1 MAKIDH
7 QYRLGGFK
15 LTNFMSFGESMFSVG
30 LNQKTT
36 KEDLFVK
43 GNHKIPPRNRRGKT
57 LEDYRR
63 RITEAEPVSLT
74 CGASRSHLEAARPVG
89 PPYQPTVAM
98 LILHHLLGCIYAV
111 L

>member
-30 LNQKTT
+30 LNQKTA

-43 GNHKIPPRNRRGKT
+43 RNHGIPSRNRCGKT
-57 LEDYRR
+57 LEDSRR
-63 RITEAEPVSLT
+63 RITIAGHVSLT
-74 CGASRSHLEAARPVG
+74 CGAAQTHLEAAG
-89 PPYQPTVAM
+89 PT
-98 LILHHLLGCIYAV
+98 
-111 L
+111 